1 MDDILF
7 NLMDSSQDK
16 IHLIND
22 RTQNLL
28 EESNITKKISSS
40 ACDANK
46 SDQGQINETTHVAQ
60 DLMKTDSFPPF
71 QVIKNETKVDSSQD
85 TTLLIHDGSQYLFE
99 ESNLTEKL
107 SCSASDLNES
117 VYGQINE
124 TTRVAQDLVGRD
136 TLPPFQVIK
145 NEIQVW
151 LLLQFS
157 TGCVF
162 VIKTFICLQGISM
175 APHGRGY
182 FPLSI
187 HRKTYIVSISNPRR
201 AFGADTASSKG
212 HQSCHVRCIQT
223 TKKQVHS
230 QGSLH

>member
-28 EESNITKKISSS
+28 EESNITKKISSN
-40 ACDANK
+40 ACDTNK

-60 DLMKTDSFPPF
+60 DLMKRDSFPPF

-85 TTLLIHDGSQYLFE
+85 TTLLFHDGSQYLFE

-117 VYGQINE
+117 EYGQINE
-124 TTRVAQDLVGRD
+124 TTQRATNLAMCVA
-136 TLPPFQVIK
+136 FK
-145 NEIQVW
+145 
-151 LLLQFS
+151 LQRNKY
-157 TGCVF
+157 TV
-162 VIKTFICLQGISM
+162 
-175 APHGRGY
+175 
-182 FPLSI
+182 
-187 HRKTYIVSISNPRR
+187 
-201 AFGADTASSKG
+201 KG
-212 HQSCHVRCIQT
+212 HFTR
-223 TKKQVHS
+223 
-230 QGSLH
+230 LL